1 MPIMI
6 TDTKSN
12 FAKAELKKKLKISMK
27 SFFFSFATC
36 ELESLG
42 LAGKIKH
49 GVLAASSCTS
59 VP

>member
-1 MPIMI
+1 MMI

-12 FAKAELKKKLKISMK
+12 FAKAELKFFFLNKYEIF
-27 SFFFSFATC
+27 FFFSFATC

-59 VP
+59 VA